1 MKTKIVSLCGALLAL
16 LIVAG
21 PLRAHELNPTAPPV
35 RLVVFGDSLSDPGNY
50 FAAYRQV
57 SLAPYA
63 PIPDAPYAIGGHHY
77 SNGATWVE
85 QLGRDLHADDSAGP
99 ALRDPGESSNYAFG
113 RARARAGAEV
123 FPYYD
128 LTTQV
133 GLYLSRTGNHASSN
147 ALYVVWIGANDLK
160 DALGSLT
167 VDPSFATAVGI
178 IQQAVGTTAAN
189 VQALW
194 AAGARRFLI
203 VDMPDLGVTPYIIGL
218 GPVAQYVAGQL
229 TNVYNGGLGQAE
241 AALGVLPGIQITR
254 FDVNATLDAAAAAPA
269 ASGIGD
275 FYTPCLTFGVVERA
289 VCGHPEQFLF
299 WDAIHPTRAG
309 HKLIAAG
316 ALATLSAH

>member
-1 MKTKIVSLCGALLAL
+1 MNRWPIRLAVGVAA
-16 LIVAG
+16 IVA
-21 PLRAHELNPTAPPV
+21 
-35 RLVVFGDSLSDPGNY
+35 
-50 FAAYRQV
+50 AAAEGTPQPAAV
-57 SLAPYA
+57 SAQGWFLGVGIGAMDYTEPSYSTNALDYLYLQGGWRFNRYLA
-63 PIPDAPYAIGGHHY
+63 ID
-77 SNGATWVE
+77 
-85 QLGRDLHADDSAGP
+85 
-99 ALRDPGESSNYAFG
+99 
-113 RARARAGAEV
+113 ARAGAEV

-160 DALGSLT
+160 DALGSLA

-178 IQQAVGTTAAN
+178 IQQALGTTAAN

-203 VDMPDLGVTPYIIGL
+203 LDMPDLGVTPYIIGL
-218 GPVAQYVAGQL
+218 GPLAQYVAGQL
-229 TNVYNGGLGQAE
+229 TNAYNGGLGQAQ

-254 FDVNATLDAAAAAPA
+254 FDVNATLDAAVAAPA
-269 ASGIGD
+269 ASGIQD
-275 FYTPCLTFGVVERA
+275 FYIPCLTFGVVERA

-309 HKLIAAG
+309 HNPIAAG
-316 ALATLSAH
+316 ALATLTVH